1 MGCVLHRTLDVVLRI
16 HNENILASLLI
27 VAFVLR
33 RGSNLPNFGL
43 PELDKNSRNL
53 RG

>member
-1 MGCVLHRTLDVVLRI
+1 MRCALHRTLDAVWRI
-16 HNENILASLLI
+16 HNENILASVLI
-27 VAFVLR
+27 VAFILR
-33 RGSNLPNFGL
+33 RGSNLPNFGM